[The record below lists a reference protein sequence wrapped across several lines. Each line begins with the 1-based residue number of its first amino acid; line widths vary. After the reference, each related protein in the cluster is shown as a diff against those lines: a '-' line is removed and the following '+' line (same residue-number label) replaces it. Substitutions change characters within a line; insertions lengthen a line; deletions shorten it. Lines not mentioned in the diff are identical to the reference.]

1 MKNLFD
7 AADQYAKE
15 SIWKD
20 FALLKCCLCA
30 MGIVIGASVPAK
42 HKPVLTSIAAGAVVA
57 TYIPLMT
64 KFCKIAF
71 QREEAE

>member
-15 SIWKD
+15 SGWKD
-20 FALLKCCLCA
+20 LALLKCCLCA

-42 HKPVLTSIAAGAVVA
+42 HKAVLTGIAAGAFAA

-64 KFCKIAF
+64 KFAGIVLQK
-71 QREEAE
+71 EEAA